1 MPNNMV
7 KINLEDIKKEL
18 IPVLEKYPEIA
29 GAYLFGSALD
39 CCRPDS
45 DIDIGL
51 IIDDEKKYSDQDCQ
65 LIIEKIL
72 RTLSPI
78 NKHQFDLVILKS
90 SEAIFSFRVIR
101 NGTLIYN
108 RDNTV
113 VTDFIE
119 KVSQKYRKVYPR
131 YNKAL
136 EMIISEG

>member
-1 MPNNMV
+1 MLNNMV

-39 CCRPDS
+39 YCRPDS

-51 IIDDEKKYSDQDCQ
+51 IIGDEEKHSDQDCQ
-65 LIIEKIL
+65 LLIEIIL
-72 RTLSPI
+72 RNLSPI

-119 KVSQKYRKVYPR
+119 KVSQKYREVYPR
-131 YNKAL
+131 YKKAL
-136 EMIISEG
+136 EMIVSEG

>member
-1 MPNNMV
+1 MV

-39 CCRPDS
+39 YCRPDS

-51 IIDDEKKYSDQDCQ
+51 IIGDEEKHSDQDCQ
-65 LIIEKIL
+65 LLIEIIL
-72 RTLSPI
+72 RNLSPI

-119 KVSQKYRKVYPR
+119 KVSQKYREVYPR
-131 YNKAL
+131 YKKAL
-136 EMIISEG
+136 EMIVSEG

>member
-1 MPNNMV
+1 MLNNMV

-18 IPVLEKYPEIA
+18 VPVLEKYPEIA

-39 CCRPDS
+39 YCRPDS

-51 IIDDEKKYSDQDCQ
+51 IIGDDEKHSDQDCQ
-65 LIIEKIL
+65 LLIEKIL
-72 RTLSPI
+72 RNLSPI
-78 NKHQFDLVILKS
+78 NKHPFDLVILKS

-119 KVSQKYRKVYPR
+119 NISQKYRKVYPR

-136 EMIISEG
+136 EMIVSEG

>member
-7 KINLEDIKKEL
+7 KIYLEDIKKEL
-18 IPVLEKYPEIA
+18 VPVLEKYPEIA

-39 CCRPDS
+39 YCRPDS
-45 DIDIGL
+45 DLDIGL
-51 IIDDEKKYSDQDCQ
+51 IIVDDEKYSDQDCQ

-78 NKHQFDLVILKS
+78 NKHQFDLVVLRS
-90 SEAIFSFRVIR
+90 REAIFSFRVIR
-101 NGTLIYN
+101 SGILIYN
-108 RDNTV
+108 RDTAL

-119 KVSQKYRKVYPR
+119 KVSQKYRDVYPR

-136 EMIISEG
+136 EMIVSEG